1 MENLLN
7 IIMDFQW
14 SPKGLEEIVNR
25 IQKDIL
31 KERLSPLAIQSKMNL
46 PNKFPDHQGNWQ
58 LNYFQELNKH
68 QILKDMISLPEDLG
82 FS

>member
-31 KERLSPLAIQSKMNL
+31 KERLSLLTIQSKINL
-46 PNKFPDHQGNWQ
+46 PNKFPDH
-58 LNYFQELNKH
+58 
-68 QILKDMISLPEDLG
+68 
-82 FS
+82 

>member
-31 KERLSPLAIQSKMNL
+31 KERLSPLTIQSKIDCT
-46 PNKFPDHQGNWQ
+46 DH
-58 LNYFQELNKH
+58 
-68 QILKDMISLPEDLG
+68 
-82 FS
+82 

>member
-1 MENLLN
+1 MFEIITKLGKALTMLEMHENLLN
-7 IIMDFQW
+7 IIIDFQW

-46 PNKFPDHQGNWQ
+46 PNKFPDH
-58 LNYFQELNKH
+58 
-68 QILKDMISLPEDLG
+68 
-82 FS
+82 

>member
-31 KERLSPLAIQSKMNL
+31 KERLSLLTKNNQKLTCQINSL
-46 PNKFPDHQGNWQ
+46 IIRETGN
-58 LNYFQELNKH
+58 
-68 QILKDMISLPEDLG
+68 
-82 FS
+82 

>member
-46 PNKFPDHQGNWQ
+46 PNKFPDH
-58 LNYFQELNKH
+58 
-68 QILKDMISLPEDLG
+68 
-82 FS
+82 

>member
-31 KERLSPLAIQSKMNL
+31 KERLSPQAIQSKMNL
-46 PNKFPDHQGNWQ
+46 PNKFLDH
-58 LNYFQELNKH
+58 
-68 QILKDMISLPEDLG
+68 
-82 FS
+82 